1 MGVFYLSHVTFRQTV
16 TNYYVLLKT
25 KYFILKN
32 RISCFAWWTGRSASA
47 GPTFPFGDRQSL
59 CWIDYSGGPLCVPIC
74 GKPVLQ
80 KGLLTSLTKSPPALL
95 LFSSYFICLFSSL
108 GVPLPLSP
116 LASTKPQLSIS
127 EFSNLKFSSSTVP
140 SRLASLQQGWLDRIL
155 PPLEATLINISPLSW
170 VRTEPKL
177 CPSTESHC
185 CAPDAA
191 VRAVL
196 TKAWLPVL

>member
-95 LFSSYFICLFSSL
+95 LFSSYFICLLSSFGGTLTTEPSCQYQTPAVNIWVLKSQVFLFHRSQSPGQSSARLIRQNPSSL
-108 GVPLPLSP
+108 GGNP
-116 LASTKPQLSIS
+116 
-127 EFSNLKFSSSTVP
+127 
-140 SRLASLQQGWLDRIL
+140 
-155 PPLEATLINISPLSW
+155 
-170 VRTEPKL
+170 
-177 CPSTESHC
+177 H
-185 CAPDAA
+185 
-191 VRAVL
+191 
-196 TKAWLPVL
+196 